1 MKTRIIAAAVLLPI
15 LLLMLLW
22 LPEYVAAITLSL
34 LMAGAVYEMLLRTR
48 LVRNGRL
55 VIYSAVMAAAI
66 GIWSY
71 FGAM

>member
-34 LMAGAVYEMLLRTR
+34 LMAVAV
-48 LVRNGRL
+48 
-55 VIYSAVMAAAI
+55 
-66 GIWSY
+66 
-71 FGAM
+71 